1 MVVQRNKSKLNFFIV
16 FIVSILFFYVSY
28 IALIVSNNIYL
39 QIVILLICA
48 YLFINAMYKFVPSY
62 VYKIIDDEIYFIR
75 EFSERFYD
83 DYKVK
88 IKDIESLKKS
98 ENYSLKFW
106 NHFYNMNREN
116 EIYIMETKYL
126 KIKFDPNDDF
136 IEKIEER
143 MKRFD
148 K

>member
-1 MVVQRNKSKLNFFIV
+1 
-16 FIVSILFFYVSY
+16 
-28 IALIVSNNIYL
+28 
-39 QIVILLICA
+39 
-48 YLFINAMYKFVPSY
+48 MYKFVPSY

-88 IKDIESLKKS
+88 IKDIGSLKKS

>member
-88 IKDIESLKKS
+88 IKDIGSLKKS